1 MLKAVAVAALALLAA
16 CSSSGDGEIS
26 ASDGKGCAALVH
38 VFVETGA
45 TAERERRI
53 GQVIEGADGVV
64 DSIFHS
70 SREAYRDFKKLYEK
84 QPDIYESKDPS
95 EFPSRYEVTLESDD
109 FYDLFERTLAGATT
123 GVDRLVPGGC
133 ATAEPSP

>member
-1 MLKAVAVAALALLAA
+1 VLKAVAVAALAVLAA
-16 CSSSGDGEIS
+16 CSSSGDGEIG

-45 TAERERRI
+45 TAQRERRI

-64 DSIFHS
+64 DSTFHS
-70 SREAYRDFKKLYEK
+70 RREAFREFKELYEK
-84 QPDIYESKDPS
+84 QPDIYESKNPS

>member
-1 MLKAVAVAALALLAA
+1 MALAASVLLAS
-16 CSSSGDGEIS
+16 CSANGDGGTG
-26 ASDGKGCAALVH
+26 ASEGKECAALVH

-64 DSIFHS
+64 DWTFHS
-70 SREAYRDFKKLYEK
+70 RRKAFREFKELYEE

-109 FYDLFERTLAGATT
+109 FYDPFERLLAGATT

>member
-1 MLKAVAVAALALLAA
+1 VLKAVALAALAILAG
-16 CSSSGDGEIS
+16 CSPSGDGEIG

-45 TAERERRI
+45 AAERERRI

-64 DSIFHS
+64 DSTFHS

-133 ATAEPSP
+133 ATAEPAP